1 MFCLDISADFFP
13 LWVPVSSSLALNS
26 NRSSEKSQVFHR
38 EKEVSVLYLSVM
50 SLLCGLQIYI
60 TKMGELR

>member
-1 MFCLDISADFFP
+1 MTDR
-13 LWVPVSSSLALNS
+13 LNF
-26 NRSSEKSQVFHR
+26 NRSAEKSQVFHR

-50 SLLCGLQIYI
+50 SLLCGFQIYI